1 VPAPAAFYCVSD
13 ARYFLGAVAMLN
25 SLRVLGH
32 NEPVFVLDCGLTDPQ
47 RDLLSPHA
55 TLVPAPSEAPPWL
68 LKTVAPL
75 RHPAEVMVLIDA
87 DMIVTRPLTGLIEE
101 AAQGN
106 VVAFA
111 NKSNRFV
118 PDWGELL
125 DLGRT
130 RRRQYVSSSL
140 VCLNGPLGSEV
151 LNLMTEL
158 QDRVDFDRT
167 FWRANVP
174 DYPFLFAD
182 QDVLNAILA
191 ARIDPQ
197 RVVEV
202 DDRLEAVP
210 PFTGLRVIEPSTLRC
225 AYEDG
230 TEPCALHHYLP
241 MKPWLE
247 PTIPGVYTELL
258 VRVLQ
263 GSDVAVRVPARGLP
277 LHLRPGLLA
286 AAERWYRGPFTAG
299 LRAIRDRVRSP
310 ADAAGG

>member
-1 VPAPAAFYCVSD
+1 VPIPAAFYSVAD
-13 ARYFLGAVAMLN
+13 ARYFLGAVGMLN

-32 NEPVFVLDCGLTDPQ
+32 REPVFVLDCGLTAPQ
-47 RDLLSPHA
+47 RELLSTHA
-55 TLVPAPSEAPPWL
+55 TLIPAPSDAPPWL

-75 RHPAEVMVLIDA
+75 RHPAEVVVLIDA
-87 DMIVTRPLTGLIEE
+87 DMIVTRPLTGLMRE

-111 NKSNRFV
+111 NESNRFI
-118 PDWGELL
+118 PEWGELL
-125 DLGRT
+125 GLGRT

-140 VCLNGPLGSEV
+140 VCLNGQLGSEV
-151 LNLMTEL
+151 LHLMAEL

-167 FWRANVP
+167 FWRTNVP

-191 ARIDPQ
+191 SRVDPR

-210 PFTGLRVIEPSTLRC
+210 PFTGLRAIEAATLRC
-225 AYEDG
+225 AYDDG
-230 TEPCALHHYLP
+230 TEPYALHHYLP
-241 MKPWLE
+241 IKPWLE
-247 PTIPGVYTELL
+247 PTIPGIYTELL
-258 VRVLQ
+258 VRLLR
-263 GSDVAVRVPARGLP
+263 GSDVAIRVPPRELP

-286 AAERWYRGPFTAG
+286 AAKRWYLGPFTAS
-299 LRAIRDRVRSP
+299 LRAVRDRVRSP